1 MTALNE
7 WQNFYVIFGSAAGA
21 LIGLQFVVTA
31 LIANLPGTPD
41 LTEAG
46 ATFSTPT
53 IVHFATVL
61 LLAGAMCAPWH
72 GTGLV
77 AVVWGIAGIAGV
89 LYCASIARSIQRQSA
104 FKPEFEDW
112 LFYAALPIVAY
123 ALLIAS
129 TVVGLWQPDA
139 SLYCAAIP
147 IVLLLVIGIHNA
159 WDSVTYYVFTKKQ

>member
-1 MTALNE
+1 MTTLNE

-21 LIGLQFVVTA
+21 LIGLQFVVIA
-31 LIANLPGTPD
+31 LIANRPRTQEMAQAG
-41 LTEAG
+41 EA
-46 ATFSTPT
+46 FSTPT
-53 IVHFATVL
+53 IVHLTTVL

-89 LYCASIARSIQRQSA
+89 LYSVFVARSMQRQSA
-104 FKPEFEDW
+104 YKPEFEDW
-112 LFYAALPIVAY
+112 LFHALLPIVAY

-129 TVVGLWQPDA
+129 TVVGLWQQDA
-139 SLYCAAIP
+139 SLYCVAIP

-159 WDSVTYYVFTKKQ
+159 WDSVSYHVFTNNQ